1 MKLDNEKLAKLLKTA
16 FALTL
21 LMAVFS
27 TGMTAATIA
36 NSDAEISIWK
46 PILQGVL
53 IMGPIVAA
61 EWFGYRHFKK
71 KADVIR
77 EQREKEEKARQK
89 AERKALM
96 AEKRAKNQG
105 NKKNKKKK

>member
-1 MKLDNEKLAKLLKTA
+1 MNYEKLEKLLKMA
-16 FALTL
+16 FSLTL

-27 TGMTAATIA
+27 TGMTAATVA
-36 NSDAEISIWK
+36 KSTVDISMWK
-46 PILQGVL
+46 PIGQALL
-53 IMGPIVAA
+53 IMGPIILA
-61 EWFGYRHFKK
+61 EWYGYRHCKK

-96 AEKRAKNQG
+96 AEKRAKQQQSKG
-105 NKKNKKKK
+105 KKKK